1 MQITRDLNLELHK
14 QELPHTVTQYIP
26 VFRIAPHLETF
37 QQKDHL
43 CWYLKNR
50 GPRLRAKI
58 SRKLILLTHSK
69 GSHKRPKP

>member
-37 QQKDHL
+37 QQKDHR

-50 GPRLRAKI
+50 GPSKDQSKI
-58 SRKLILLTHSK
+58 NTTHSFQ
-69 GSHKRPKP
+69 GFT